1 MGPVDRG
8 SRGGWGLWGH
18 AHLNEEL
25 VTAARAEIAK
35 LQA

>member
-1 MGPVDRG
+1 LTEAPE
-8 SRGGWGLWGH
+8 GGY